1 MFYNETNVKLQVFNF
16 ALCSSSATTAAS
28 MLHNINERPHFLQKR
43 KTTSAAKSHCRCRTF
58 APWATVF
65 VSAPDP
71 RNVFS
76 LSVSVAHSLLFLLQK
91 NCRPA
96 SPRTRETSL
105 MDLLSLSPLLS
116 KLSVFLSFFTK
127 SAPFKTKSRE
137 NCPQPQD
144 VLYVSY

>member
-1 MFYNETNVKLQVFNF
+1 MFYNETNVKLRVFNF

-76 LSVSVAHSLLFLLQK
+76 LCFCRSLAVVPAAEKLQTCVTKDTRDKSDGSVITLSTPFQAFSFSVFFHQICPFQDK
-91 NCRPA
+91 KQR
-96 SPRTRETSL
+96 
-105 MDLLSLSPLLS
+105 
-116 KLSVFLSFFTK
+116 KLSSTTRCAL
-127 SAPFKTKSRE
+127 
-137 NCPQPQD
+137 C
-144 VLYVSY
+144 

>member
-1 MFYNETNVKLQVFNF
+1 M
-16 ALCSSSATTAAS
+16 
-28 MLHNINERPHFLQKR
+28 
-43 KTTSAAKSHCRCRTF
+43 
-58 APWATVF
+58 F

-76 LSVSVAHSLLFLLQK
+76 LSVSVAHSLLFPLQK

-96 SPRTRETSL
+96 SPRTQETSL

-116 KLSVFLSFFTK
+116 KLSGFLPFFTK
-127 SAPFKTKSRE
+127 SALFKKKSRE

-144 VLYVSY
+144 TVCFKLLIQLLMAKWQYLICMVMLVTSTVAYKGDLKSTICSIGFHFCTQKLFLY